1 MNLARI
7 AVVRGDGIANE
18 VMPEAEETLRAAAD
32 AASFP
37 VEFEYFDW
45 GSDRYLE
52 QGRGMPEDG
61 CDTLRANFDAVFQG
75 AIGDPRVPGSIVQ
88 EEVILGVRFGLDL
101 YANIRPCRL
110 YHEDLTPLKNK
121 GAGDVDHVVVRENTE
136 GLFVN
141 VGGFFKQGT
150 KDEVALQ
157 EEVHTYKGVER
168 VIRASFEFARRHKRR
183 KVTMADKASGLRY
196 AGGIWRR
203 VFDEVRADF
212 EDIESEAKHIDA
224 VAMEVIQ
231 HPGEFDVIVT
241 NNMFGDILSDI
252 TSGLVGGLGLAPSA
266 NVNLEGVSMFE
277 PVHGTAPDIYGRG
290 IANPMAAILTGALL
304 LDHLGCGEGGAAI
317 RRAVEGAIAHGERT
331 ADIGGLLNTK
341 ECGDAVRNRLK

>member
-1 MNLARI
+1 MKAARI

-18 VMPEAEETLRAAAD
+18 VMPEAEETLRAAAG

-37 VEFEYFDW
+37 MAFEYFDW
-45 GSDRYLE
+45 GSERYLRE
-52 QGRGMPEDG
+52 GRGMPEDG
-61 CDTLRANFDAVFQG
+61 CETLRGFDAVFQG

-88 EEVILGVRFGLDL
+88 EQVILGVRFGLDL

-110 YHEDLTPLKNK
+110 YHADLTPLKSM

-141 VGGFFKQGT
+141 VGGFFKRGT

-168 VIRASFEFARRHKRR
+168 VIRASFEFARRHGRR

-203 VFDEVRADF
+203 VFEEARADF
-212 EDIESEAKHIDA
+212 PEVESEAAHIDA
-224 VAMEVIQ
+224 VAMEMIRR
-231 HPGEFDVIVT
+231 PAEFDVIVT
-241 NNMFGDILSDI
+241 NNMFGDILSDVA
-252 TSGLVGGLGLAPSA
+252 SALVGGLGLAASA
-266 NVNLEGVSMFE
+266 NVNMGGVSMFE
-277 PVHGTAPDIYGRG
+277 PVHGTAPDICGRG

-304 LDHLGCGEGGAAI
+304 LEHLGCGEGAASI
-317 RRAVEGAIAHGERT
+317 RRAVEESIARGERT
-331 ADIGGLLNTK
+331 RDLGGALTTK
-341 ECGDAVRNRLK
+341 ECGDAIRSRLA

>member
-1 MNLARI
+1 MARI

-18 VMPEAEETLRAAAD
+18 VMPEAEETLRAAAE

-61 CDTLRANFDAVFQG
+61 CDTLRAGFDAIYQG

-88 EEVILGVRFGLDL
+88 EQVILGVRFGLDL

-110 YHEDLTPLKNK
+110 YHEDLTPLKNM
-121 GAGDVDHVVVRENTE
+121 GAGDIDHVVVRENTE

-231 HPGEFDVIVT
+231 HPAG
-241 NNMFGDILSDI
+241 NS
-252 TSGLVGGLGLAPSA
+252 TSSSPTTCSA
-266 NVNLEGVSMFE
+266 TS
-277 PVHGTAPDIYGRG
+277 
-290 IANPMAAILTGALL
+290 
-304 LDHLGCGEGGAAI
+304 
-317 RRAVEGAIAHGERT
+317 
-331 ADIGGLLNTK
+331 
-341 ECGDAVRNRLK
+341 

>member
-1 MNLARI
+1 MGAVRI

-37 VEFEYFDW
+37 VEFTHFDW

-52 QGRGMPEDG
+52 HGRAMPEDG
-61 CDTLRANFDAVFQG
+61 CETLRAHFDAVFQG
-75 AIGDPRVPGSIVQ
+75 AIGDPRIPGSIVQ
-88 EEVILGVRFGLDL
+88 EQVILGVRFGLDL

-110 YHEDLTPLKNK
+110 YHADLTPLKNK

-141 VGGFFKQGT
+141 VGGFFKRGT

-168 VIRASFEFARRHKRR
+168 VIRAAFDFARRHGRR

-203 VFDEVRADF
+203 VFEEVRADF
-212 EDIESEAKHIDA
+212 GDLESEARHIDA

-231 HPGEFDVIVT
+231 HPEEFDVIVT
-241 NNMFGDILSDI
+241 NNMFGDILSDV
-252 TSGLVGGLGLAPSA
+252 TSGLVGGLGLAASA
-266 NVNLEGVSMFE
+266 NVNLDGVSMFE
-277 PVHGTAPDIYGRG
+277 PVHGTAPDICGRG

-304 LDHLGCGEGGAAI
+304 LEHLGCGAGAAAM
-317 RRAVEGAIAHGERT
+317 RRAVEEAIAHGERT
-331 ADIGGLLNTK
+331 ADLGGGLGTR
-341 ECGDAVRNRLK
+341 ECGDAIRNRLK